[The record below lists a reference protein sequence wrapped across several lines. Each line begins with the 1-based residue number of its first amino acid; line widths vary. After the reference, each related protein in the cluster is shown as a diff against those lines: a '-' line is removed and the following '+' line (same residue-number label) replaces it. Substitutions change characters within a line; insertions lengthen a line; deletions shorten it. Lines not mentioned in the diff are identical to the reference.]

1 MTYFWRGGL
10 LLLTGDSQSFGWP
23 YNDQILR
30 KGLMMPPATLLAIHL
45 YRKALWPAGQ
55 WGQGWGWGGGGTCV
69 TGWTRGR
76 GEGNVEGKRPL
87 SGGCVSAAQHHH
99 SNNNNEYLE
108 RLTHTGP
115 KCLHILR
122 LTHTGPKCL
131 HILRLTH
138 TGPKC
143 LHILR
148 LTHTGPKC
156 LHILRLTHTGPK
168 CLHILRLTHTGPK
181 CLHILRLTHTGPK
194 CLHILRLTHTGPK
207 CLHILRLTHTGP
219 KRLHVLYKYILSKF
233 NAYNMNTH
241 THTQTRTHMHACTC
255 TRSSEGC
262 VRVWQNPPSQ
272 HSHAVAFI
280 LSSFFVGIKMRI
292 SNLNWLS
299 LNNPSGC
306 TLVVICVTIIFL
318 VYVA

>member
-10 LLLTGDSQSFGWP
+10 LLLTGDGQSFGWP

-138 TGPKC
+138 TGPK
-143 LHILR
+143 
-148 LTHTGPKC
+148 
-156 LHILRLTHTGPK
+156 
-168 CLHILRLTHTGPK
+168 
-181 CLHILRLTHTGPK
+181 
-194 CLHILRLTHTGPK
+194 
-207 CLHILRLTHTGP
+207 
-219 KRLHVLYKYILSKF
+219 RLHVLYKYILSKF

-241 THTQTRTHMHACTC
+241 THTHRLAHTCMHA
-255 TRSSEGC
+255 
-262 VRVWQNPPSQ
+262 
-272 HSHAVAFI
+272 HAQGQVKVVSGFGKTHHPNTAMQLLSFYL
-280 LSSFFVGIKMRI
+280 LSSLASKCASVNWTDCLSTTRVGVHWLWFVSQLFFLCM
-292 SNLNWLS
+292 
-299 LNNPSGC
+299 
-306 TLVVICVTIIFL
+306 
-318 VYVA
+318 